1 MATLKPAALVA
12 ALSLGA
18 FPLSTATPIAQEIV
32 TIVQTVSGHASWY
45 GGKFHG
51 RRTANGETYNMHA
64 LTAAHP
70 HLPFGTEVLVTNEV
84 NGKSVIVR
92 INDRGPFVGNRLID
106 LSHAAANRI
115 DMVNSGVARVK
126 LEIIG

>member
-1 MATLKPAALVA
+1 MAVLKSAVLVT

-18 FPLSTATPIAQEIV
+18 FPLSTATPTAQEIV
-32 TIVQTVSGHASWY
+32 TIVQTVSGAASWY

-70 HLPFGTEVLVTNEV
+70 NLPFGTEVLVTNEI

-92 INDRGPFVGNRLID
+92 INDRGPFVGNRVID

-115 DMVNSGVARVK
+115 GMVNDGVARVK